1 MKQFK
6 SIFPRYSLWQTGIF
20 HLNWWLPV
28 RCGILTLLILSSC
41 NPDDDCIT
49 TATRDDYLGIWL
61 CDETQN
67 SQPPTTFQ
75 VEILKHPSDNSKVL
89 IDNFNQLGVG
99 IQAEAIINN
108 TEISLDP
115 SILVDGNTVS
125 GNGFICKLNIIEFQY
140 TIDDGGGQPEI
151 ITATYTK

>member
-1 MKQFK
+1 MVLK
-6 SIFPRYSLWQTGIF
+6 SNFIYIVLF
-20 HLNWWLPV
+20 
-28 RCGILTLLILSSC
+28 TLIILSSC

-67 SQPPTTFQ
+67 SQPPATFQ

-99 IQAEAIINN
+99 IQAVAIINN

-125 GNGFICKLNIIEFQY
+125 GSGFICKLNTIEFQY
-140 TIDDGGGQPEI
+140 TIDDGGGNRKTLQLLI
-151 ITATYTK
+151 QNNLFVYRTL